1 MLSSVNDKQINFLKK
16 LLFYSAMPTDIREDV
31 ELILR
36 TELSKMPTSWLQWK
50 KQVEVIPDLQ
60 QPANLLFAA

>member
-1 MLSSVNDKQINFLKK
+1 MNDKQINFLKK

-50 KQVEVIPDLQ
+50 KQVMPDLQ
-60 QPANLLFAA
+60 QPANLLLAA